1 MNDEMIDNE
10 AKIAKICNEYSV
22 MIVKNLR
29 ILTEKEKKY
38 FELFTELLTVGS
50 TFTENNLSEVEMAL
64 KKNTITT
71 LV

>member
-10 AKIAKICNEYSV
+10 TKIAKICNEYSV

-29 ILTEKEKKY
+29 ILTEKENKY

-64 KKNTITT
+64 
-71 LV
+71 

>member
-10 AKIAKICNEYSV
+10 TKIAKICNEYSV